1 MLNREELEEF
11 RNPDLPTLFIS
22 GHIGDYDNPD
32 VSEKCFKKFEITE
45 ELLLCAGYGVVNP
58 LKANPEPATRGEAI
72 RNDLKVLLD
81 CDGVC
86 LTCIGGEENNLG
98 KSGRWLE
105 YQVAKFSEIKIDDLA
120 GWLAE
125 AGMSD
130 TGHIRAL
137 LSDGMN
143 YLSA

>member
-1 MLNREELEEF
+1 VHNLEDFRKPEL
-11 RNPDLPTLFIS
+11 PILFIS

-32 VSEKCFKKFEITE
+32 VSKDCFKKFEITE

-81 CDGVC
+81 CGGIC
-86 LTCIGGEENNLG
+86 LTCIGSEEKELG

-105 YQVAKFSEIKIDDLA
+105 HKVAEFCDIKIDDLA
-120 GWLAE
+120 GWLSEVNMPYTAH
-125 AGMSD
+125 
-130 TGHIRAL
+130 TRAL
-137 LSDGMN
+137 LSDGLGYVN
-143 YLSA
+143 N